1 MVTSSTSSTMQPSP
15 YLPYPMP
22 PGEVGLLELGVRP
35 KAIGEGDRDLGDP
48 RKPSVDRPEW
58 G

>member
-1 MVTSSTSSTMQPSP
+1 MQPSP

-48 RKPSVDRPEW
+48 QKPSVDRPEW